1 MKILAPLFATVLLA
15 ACSSPQGEADKIAE
29 PAAAST
35 GVAPTSAPM
44 ADMPAAAGTQA
55 SATGTVE
62 SVDAKAGKI
71 TIAHGP
77 VECGKGL
84 RVGGH
89 LTGEAGLRAGQGIVV
104 GGAITGGAHLD
115 AGWGIKAGECIHAQG
130 AIKAGESLCAGGE
143 ICAGPGYG
151 VFAGL
156 HVQQETW
163 EASAQ
168 VWSRERPEGL
178 RSGVWLGPS
187 AV

>member
-77 VECGKGL
+77 VDALGWPAMTMGFKATPEQITS
-84 RVGGH
+84 VQ
-89 LTGEAGLRAGQGIVV
+89 AGQKV
-104 GGAITGGAHLD
+104 HF
-115 AGWGIKAGECIHAQG
+115 EFQAQG
-130 AIKAGESLCAGGE
+130 M
-143 ICAGPGYG
+143 
-151 VFAGL
+151 
-156 HVQQETW
+156 
-163 EASAQ
+163 EATITQIMPAQ
-168 VWSRERPEGL
+168 
-178 RSGVWLGPS
+178 
-187 AV
+187 

>member
-77 VECGKGL
+77 V
-84 RVGGH
+84 
-89 LTGEAGLRAGQGIVV
+89 
-104 GGAITGGAHLD
+104 D
-115 AGWGIKAGECIHAQG
+115 ALKWPAMTMTFKAGNTDISSIKQG
-130 AIKAGESLCAGGE
+130 D
-143 ICAGPGYG
+143 
-151 VFAGL
+151 
-156 HVQQETW
+156 
-163 EASAQ
+163 Q
-168 VWSRERPEGL
+168 VTFEFISTGMDGTLTRI
-178 RSGVWLGPS
+178 
-187 AV
+187 AHQ

>member
-1 MKILAPLFATVLLA
+1 MNLHLSVTDWLNLAHHFMTLSLL
-15 ACSSPQGEADKIAE
+15 S
-29 PAAAST
+29 
-35 GVAPTSAPM
+35 
-44 ADMPAAAGTQA
+44 
-55 SATGTVE
+55 
-62 SVDAKAGKI
+62 
-71 TIAHGP
+71 
-77 VECGKGL
+77 
-84 RVGGH
+84 
-89 LTGEAGLRAGQGIVV
+89 V
-104 GGAITGGAHLD
+104 GGAITGGAHLE

>member
-1 MKILAPLFATVLLA
+1 MGQDL
-15 ACSSPQGEADKIAE
+15 
-29 PAAAST
+29 
-35 GVAPTSAPM
+35 
-44 ADMPAAAGTQA
+44 
-55 SATGTVE
+55 
-62 SVDAKAGKI
+62 
-71 TIAHGP
+71 IAHGP

-104 GGAITGGAHLD
+104 GGAITGGAHLE